1 MERIQYYFMNQR
13 HIIRPLTLLG
23 ITLLAFGPAGCNTKS
38 SVNGGLSVPGSQVDN
53 PDGSGSFIADPNNQG
68 LGTKLRLAF
77 DSFSVPPMFWGRL
90 VNIYDGNGV
99 LQHERFV
106 IGEDIRSD
114 SVDFLVEDNAVTG
127 QTTLTILHTAG
138 SAGYLDAFGRLEI
151 NLIPVYDQDLSGTDI
166 YSVCPR
172 NAALVLRFDD
182 LLDENT
188 IDGNNIKVF
197 QGNPPIVPFEAR
209 IYGDRNH
216 GDIADR
222 NGDGVPEF
230 YTTRVIIDTTVSE
243 IESFESD
250 PPLPVNSVGF
260 EASVTTAQAN
270 IAIRIPSEVNPV
282 QGQFTRLL
290 NPTGHGVT
298 LDSNGTVD
306 EGSDEVLRALRS
318 GGPYILTGDLN
329 NGFMEDLLLPAVV
342 GTQPVSITTIA
353 DDPNSLDD
361 LDFIVDLTFAH
372 PSCAQTPTVGDVIRQ
387 PGIFAEVTVNAS
399 PHIGGVV
406 TFLRLRLLLGTG
418 DEFRDNGVGPGQ
430 FLSTFDSAVDAGSE
444 PCFVSISPTPGVFP
458 NEQVSTAAQL
468 SIRFSE
474 PMDPTS
480 LTAFDTMMVT
490 RTNTDIGVE
499 DYVVG
504 QVMSSSDLKEF
515 TFIPVLPLSHTLG
528 GEEDY
533 FITLASGQYGP
544 TDLAGNELTDALTQ
558 STFTM
563 DRVAAS
569 ESNGGRVLR
578 FSSDDE
584 AEPIGDP
591 DAGEDPKTELRGQF
605 LYDLTREVIKP
616 RPVTRFAGTADR
628 TQPVPGMMTPF
639 PSGLQT
645 PLSPLGSK
653 LMTVWRYVDV
663 NFGLLDETYFNVDVE
678 GLNWAP
684 VGGQAVADYY
694 SEFKINL
701 SHSGRLPDEVIDPST
716 LFPMY
721 PKSGLKK
728 TYTVNLLDPDNDPQV
743 TVHPKHLGYT
753 VNPANMFMTPTGT
766 MMMPFPLNRTV
777 AISDYRYY
785 TWRDT
790 TVTGVG
796 GVDSAGAEMGIYLQV
811 MGLPGAPGLPY
822 GPGQV
827 PTIGLPL
834 LMEYNCYPDDLAVG
848 MNSFDISLAVNSS
861 MKPNFR
867 AFSTGGMDTSTTPQ
881 YVDPDLETQA
891 NGGYNPTSNPPGQAT
906 PGLDNTFYVGQMDL
920 VVRVSQVHTIWFEAA
935 GLTSPTYLEPVLEPL
950 AQDQPLGTEVVLA
963 FRGATNITTAIPKE
977 NATYLDAYGN
987 IPTGVVFMDD
997 DTWKPSISDI
1007 DGAAW
1012 YQTRITF
1019 ISNTETYLTPEL
1031 SALAVAYYE

>member
-1 MERIQYYFMNQR
+1 MNQR
-13 HIIRPLTLLG
+13 HITCTLTLLG
-23 ITLLAFGPAGCNTKS
+23 SALLAFGPAGCNNVS
-38 SVNGGLSVPGSQVDN
+38 SVKEGLSSPGSQVDN
-53 PDGSGSFIADPNNQG
+53 PDGSGVFIADPNRQG
-68 LGTKLRLAF
+68 LGTKLRLAS

-90 VNIYDGNGV
+90 VNIYDGNGD
-99 LQHERFV
+99 LQHQRFV

-114 SVDFLVEDNAVTG
+114 SLDFLVEDNAVTG
-127 QTTLTILHTAG
+127 QTNLTILHTAG
-138 SAGYLDAFGRLEI
+138 SADYLDAFGRLEI
-151 NLIPVYDQDLSGTDI
+151 NLVPVYDRDLSGTDI

-182 LLDENT
+182 LLDEST
-188 IDGNNIKVF
+188 IDGDNIKVR

-209 IYGDRNH
+209 IFGDRNH

-222 NGDGVPEF
+222 NGDGTPEF

-243 IESFESD
+243 IESFETD
-250 PPLPVNSVGF
+250 PPLPVNSLGF
-260 EASVTTAQAN
+260 ESSVTTAQAN
-270 IAIRIPSEVNPV
+270 IAIRIPTEVNPV
-282 QGQFTRLL
+282 MGQFSRLL
-290 NPTGHGVT
+290 NPSGHGVT
-298 LDSNGTVD
+298 LDASGTVD
-306 EGSDEVLRALRS
+306 RDSKEVLRALRS
-318 GGPYILTGDLN
+318 GGPYVLTGDLN

-342 GTQPVSITTIA
+342 GTQPISVSQI
-353 DDPNSLDD
+353 SQDD
-361 LDFIVDLTFAH
+361 LDDPESLDFTINLAFAH
-372 PSCAQTPTVGDVIRQ
+372 PTCAQTPAVGDVLRQ
-387 PGIFAEVTVNAS
+387 PGIFAEVTSNAS
-399 PHIGGVV
+399 PHIGGQV
-406 TFLRLRLLLGTG
+406 TGLRVRLLLGTAT
-418 DEFRDNGVGPGQ
+418 DFLDNGVGQGQ
-430 FLSTFDSAVDAGSE
+430 FLSTFDSVVDAGNE
-444 PCFVSISPTPGVFP
+444 PCFVTISPTPGTFP
-458 NEQVSTAAQL
+458 NEQVSTTAQI

-474 PMDPTS
+474 PMDPAS

-490 RTNTDIGVE
+490 RADTAVGVE

-515 TFIPVLPLSHTLG
+515 TFIPVLPLNHTLG
-528 GEEDY
+528 NEEDY
-533 FITLASGQYGP
+533 FVTLASGQYGP
-544 TDLAGNELTDALTQ
+544 TDLAGNALSAALTQ
-558 STFTM
+558 SSFEI

-578 FSSDDE
+578 FTSDDE

-628 TQPVPGMMTPF
+628 TQPIPGMMTPF

-645 PLSPLGSK
+645 PLSSLGSK

-678 GLNWAP
+678 GLNWTP
-684 VGGQAVADYY
+684 VGGQAVSDFY
-694 SEFKINL
+694 SEFEINL
-701 SHSGRLPDEVIDPST
+701 SHSGRLPDEMIDPST

-728 TYTVNLLDPDNDPQV
+728 TYSVNLLDPDNDPQV

-753 VNPANMFMTPTGT
+753 VNPANMFQTPTGT
-766 MMMPFPLNRTV
+766 MMMPFPLNRSIP
-777 AISDYRYY
+777 ISDYRYY

-790 TVTGVG
+790 TVTAVG

-834 LMEYNCYPDDLAVG
+834 LMEYKCYPDDLAVG

-867 AFSTGGMDTSTTPQ
+867 AFSTGGIDTSATPQ

-891 NGGYNPTSNPPGQAT
+891 NGGYNPNSTPTAGATT

-920 VVRVSQVHTIWFEAA
+920 VVRISQVHTIWFEAG
-935 GLTSPTYLEPVLEPL
+935 GLNSPTYLDPVLEPM

-963 FRGATNITTAIPKE
+963 FRGATNITTAVPRE

-1019 ISNTETYLTPEL
+1019 ISNTETNLTPEL